1 MGLVG
6 LFDLRTDFSTTGD
19 LVAAGLGGAISW
31 GGFLA
36 TVGRLATLSGG
47 FAPLWRRL
55 PAEDVCGVTVARFVT
70 TVDGLNGLPTTD
82 GDLTLPGPALPL
94 VALFSPATA
103 AFGGLGAMGGA
114 TVGRTNLDVR
124 DGPDFVEDDFTT
136 AGLVLG
142 LALVA
147 LFSPAAAGVFRGL
160 GAMGGATVGRTNLGF
175 RDGSGSADGG
185 FTNVRPVFSL
195 VAVPLPAVFPVAG
208 RSAVLSLTAVG
219 RCGAF
224 LSLAGRDGFLWSFWS
239 AGDGLR
245 AICAFVVALPWSLSS
260 DATTL
265 GVDLRA
271 VEACAGVGRGVGAA
285 LVFNRTVNAL
295 PVGLTCLEAG

>member
-55 PAEDVCGVTVARFVT
+55 PAEDVCGVNVVRFVT

-82 GDLTLPGPALPL
+82 GDLTPPGPALPL
-94 VALFSPATA
+94 GALFSPAAA

-124 DGPDFVEDDFTT
+124 DGPDFAEDDFTT

-147 LFSPAAAGVFRGL
+147 LFSPAAAGAFRGL
-160 GAMGGATVGRTNLGF
+160 GAMGSTNLGV

-185 FTNVRPVFSL
+185 FTNVRPVFPL

-260 DATTL
+260 DATTP